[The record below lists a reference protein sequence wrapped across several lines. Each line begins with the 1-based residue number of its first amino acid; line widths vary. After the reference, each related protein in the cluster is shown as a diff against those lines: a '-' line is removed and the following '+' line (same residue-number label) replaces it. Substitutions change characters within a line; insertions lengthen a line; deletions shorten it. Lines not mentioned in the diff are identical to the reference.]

1 MLTKNF
7 YKLATV
13 QQHKTYIR
21 QSDTDDGSKPF
32 IDIIN
37 ANGKIICTS
46 TATDTAKYEQ
56 VNLSSYELGGYS
68 SYGSYRIASL
78 PSGSGSTNQRFSVIN
93 SGQIRT
99 VIYNDD
105 AFNDRDNNVNSD
117 TVSSYCTMG
126 APTMYL
132 GNGTTNP
139 TKDDYTMESCLTNY
153 TVKACNITHNL
164 NDGIVI
170 ISFSILPNEDLQLSE
185 IGIFTDEL
193 RSDGRN
199 RSMAPKSALAMVCHD
214 IFTPVTL
221 PANKT
226 ITITYT
232 IDLSK
237 LTAETTIG

>member
-13 QQHKTYIR
+13 QQDTAFIR
-21 QSDTDDGSKPF
+21 QSDTSTNRGPF

-37 ANGKIICTS
+37 ANGKIICTDN
-46 TATDTAKYEQ
+46 ATNTEKYER
-56 VNLSSYELGGYS
+56 VNLGTYELGGYS
-68 SYGSYRIASL
+68 DYGSYRIASL
-78 PSGSGSTNQRFSVIN
+78 PSRCGSTEGRFSVTD
-93 SGQIRT
+93 SGQTRT
-99 VIYNDD
+99 IIYFND

-117 TVSSYCTMG
+117 TASSYCTMG

-164 NDGIVI
+164 NDGIII

-193 RSDGRN
+193 RSNGRS
-199 RSMAPKSALAMVCHD
+199 RSMTPKSALAMVCHD
-214 IFTPVTL
+214 VFTPVTL

-226 ITITYT
+226 TTITYT

>member
-13 QQHKTYIR
+13 QQYDAYIR
-21 QSDTDDGSKPF
+21 QSDTDNGYNPY

-56 VNLSSYELGGYS
+56 VNLNSYELGGYS

-78 PSGSGSTNQRFSVIN
+78 PSGIGSTNQRFSVIN
-93 SGQIRT
+93 SSQTRT
-99 VIYNDD
+99 ITYFDD
-105 AFNDRDNNVNSD
+105 AFNDRDNNVNSN

-132 GNGTTNP
+132 GNGTINP

-193 RSDGRN
+193 RSGGRG
-199 RSMAPKSALAMVCHD
+199 RSIVPKSALAMVCHD

-226 ITITYT
+226 TTITYT

>member
-1 MLTKNF
+1 MLTRNF

-13 QQHKTYIR
+13 QQYETYIR
-21 QSDTDDGSKPF
+21 RSDTGNNRAPF

-37 ANGKIICTS
+37 ANGKIICIS

-56 VNLSSYELGGYS
+56 VNLESDDLGGYS

-78 PSGSGSTNQRFSVIN
+78 PSGSGSSNKRFSVIN
-93 SGQIRT
+93 SGQTRAIT
-99 VIYNDD
+99 YFDD
-105 AFNDRDNNVNSD
+105 AFNDRDNNVNSN

-185 IGIFTDEL
+185 IGIFNDEM
-193 RSDGRN
+193 RADGRG

-226 ITITYT
+226 TTITYT